1 MPAPQPRP
9 ACGFARLNAARGGVC
24 TQVVGL
30 QIGRPRMNSFDAV
43 VYFVLI
49 VAVVCGYNAGLL
61 RSMATIAGY
70 LAAMPVA
77 MAATPYVS
85 RMFIDKFN
93 TPALQNPLLFFG
105 VFLVAGIVLG
115 ALLRTAISETIGP
128 RIGLLDRFAGS
139 VLGAV
144 RIGLV
149 AVTMVLVFDRI
160 IPPDRQPAFLS
171 GSQLRPL
178 LLMAGQMGLKSL
190 PPDVTAYIDRL
201 TKSSASDGPARIR
214 CGAGCTQHQ

>member
-1 MPAPQPRP
+1 
-9 ACGFARLNAARGGVC
+9 
-24 TQVVGL
+24 
-30 QIGRPRMNSFDAV
+30 MNSFDAA

-49 VAVVCGYNAGLL
+49 VAIVTGYNSGLL
-61 RSMATIAGY
+61 RSMATIAAY

-77 MAATPYVS
+77 MAATPYIS
-85 RMFIDKFN
+85 RLVIDKFD
-93 TPALQNPLLFFG
+93 TPAVQNPLLFFG

-128 RIGLLDRFAGS
+128 RVGLLDRFAGS

-149 AVTMVLVFDRI
+149 AVTMVLIFDRI
-160 IPPDRQPAFLS
+160 IPADRQPAFLA
-171 GSQLRPL
+171 GSQLRPIL
-178 LLMAGQMGLKSL
+178 LIAGQKGLKSL

-201 TKSSASDGPARIR
+201 KKDRRI
-214 CGAGCTQHQ
+214 

>member
-1 MPAPQPRP
+1 
-9 ACGFARLNAARGGVC
+9 
-24 TQVVGL
+24 
-30 QIGRPRMNSFDAV
+30 MNSFDVAV
-43 VYFVLI
+43 CLVLI
-49 VAVVCGYNAGLL
+49 VAVVSGYNAGLL

-77 MAATPYVS
+77 MAVTPYVS
-85 RMFIDKFN
+85 RMVIDKFN
-93 TPALQNPLLFFG
+93 TPALQSPLLFFG

-128 RIGLLDRFAGS
+128 RVGLLDRFAGS

-149 AVTMVLVFDRI
+149 AVTMVLIFDRI

-171 GSQLRPL
+171 GSQLRPV

-190 PPDVTAYIDRL
+190 PPDVIAYIDRL
-201 TKSSASDGPARIR
+201 KKEQRI
-214 CGAGCTQHQ
+214 

>member
-1 MPAPQPRP
+1 
-9 ACGFARLNAARGGVC
+9 
-24 TQVVGL
+24 
-30 QIGRPRMNSFDAV
+30 MNSFDAA
-43 VYFVLI
+43 VYLVLI
-49 VAVVCGYNAGLL
+49 VAVVTGYNSGLL
-61 RSMATIAGY
+61 RSMATISIAPPCHSDTSWAPIAGY

-85 RMFIDKFN
+85 RMLIDKFN
-93 TPALQNPLLFFG
+93 TPGVQNPLLFFG

-128 RIGLLDRFAGS
+128 RVSLLDRFAGS

-149 AVTMVLVFDRI
+149 AVTMVLIFDRI
-160 IPPDRQPAFLS
+160 VPADRQPAFLRD
-171 GSQLRPL
+171 SQLQPIL
-178 LLMAGQMGLKSL
+178 LVAGQMGLKSL

-201 TKSSASDGPARIR
+201 KKEQRI
-214 CGAGCTQHQ
+214 